1 MFFREFLRSGLAGH
15 GDLEFPACPA
25 AVRWNGSW
33 NCRKRS
39 GFCGFWALSV
49 AVVGSEVPYVRRDGV
64 GTFHV
69 YLQPQEF
76 KSSREEA
83 VDELI
88 ALGGGSEGGC
98 GCFFRDVYSS
108 WLLNLPLMHCVGAK
122 AILIVADIF
131 SKL

>member
-1 MFFREFLRSGLAGH
+1 M
-15 GDLEFPACPA
+15 
-25 AVRWNGSW
+25 
-33 NCRKRS
+33 
-39 GFCGFWALSV
+39 

-88 ALGGGSEGGC
+88 ALGGGE
-98 GCFFRDVYSS
+98 RRRV
-108 WLLNLPLMHCVGAK
+108 WLLLQGCVFELALES
-122 AILIVADIF
+122 ASNALCW
-131 SKL
+131 SKGYLDRGRHIQ